1 MTALQAVYGRGIA
14 EFGQPD
20 GRADSGKV
28 VQYEPTKHMAQ
39 CVRVPLRNIVTM
51 LPLSLNIQKALHRKA
66 ADQDVP

>member
-39 CVRVPLRNIVTM
+39 CVRVPLRSIAAM
-51 LPLSLNIQKALHRKA
+51 PLSLNIQKALHRKA

>member
-1 MTALQAVYGRGIA
+1 MYGRGLA
-14 EFGQPD
+14 DFGPSE

-39 CVRVPLRNIVTM
+39 CVRVPLRSIAAM
-51 LPLSLNIQKALHRKA
+51 PLSLNIQKVLHREA